1 MITYSFWPERPY
13 KGLAHYSER
22 DDLLLAGRS
31 RDIVDCNKK
40 LLDGNTAIL
49 TLHGRTAAG
58 KSSFLRAGLIP
69 ELKKRSPKYE
79 VVRESYPITSLLIRS
94 TNDPL
99 ERLAVSIYRFV
110 QELVKTRDQTQED
123 GESAYKYGELQ
134 EILREHPLEE
144 NFRGVLCASPRIFYE
159 QLARVARAVY
169 GKLILFVDQGEEI
182 VTLRSSGRDDAVRNY
197 FAFLHWFCEKPIDAK
212 ICVSLRSEYKA
223 LFDDELFGR
232 GIDPFRVASY
242 HLAELDRTGMIE
254 AIINPTKSEKRL
266 AHESALEHYG
276 FTFQEGLPEEIAER
290 VIDARP
296 AGGVLPTLQVICDRL
311 YQYTHKAH
319 RAADEVWSIRREDFL
334 ALGPPQEQILSHVK
348 ESLYEAL
355 EGKRPQTA
363 ASSIQDSQSY
373 QTRGLTF

>member
-134 EILREHPLEE
+134 
-144 NFRGVLCASPRIFYE
+144 
-159 QLARVARAVY
+159 
-169 GKLILFVDQGEEI
+169 
-182 VTLRSSGRDDAVRNY
+182 
-197 FAFLHWFCEKPIDAK
+197 
-212 ICVSLRSEYKA
+212 
-223 LFDDELFGR
+223 
-232 GIDPFRVASY
+232 
-242 HLAELDRTGMIE
+242 
-254 AIINPTKSEKRL
+254 
-266 AHESALEHYG
+266 
-276 FTFQEGLPEEIAER
+276 
-290 VIDARP
+290 
-296 AGGVLPTLQVICDRL
+296 
-311 YQYTHKAH
+311 
-319 RAADEVWSIRREDFL
+319 
-334 ALGPPQEQILSHVK
+334 
-348 ESLYEAL
+348 
-355 EGKRPQTA
+355 
-363 ASSIQDSQSY
+363 
-373 QTRGLTF
+373 